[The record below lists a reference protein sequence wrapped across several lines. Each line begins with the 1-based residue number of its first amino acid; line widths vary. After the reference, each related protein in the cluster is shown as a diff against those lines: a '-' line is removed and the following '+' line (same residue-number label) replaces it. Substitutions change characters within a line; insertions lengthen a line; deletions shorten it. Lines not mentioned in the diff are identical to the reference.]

1 MRLFC
6 PNLSDSDYQKLVDLH
21 GEVRAAA
28 IYARYNVDGVVP
40 QLYYEQGVILKADS
54 SAIRNDFGSE
64 KGFTQAVDVLSTA
77 FVSGMGGHTDNKQ
90 GMLIR
95 AKELLGK
102 TDQPGG
108 LIYDAIIELR
118 DYISEYDPETSQEYV
133 NPLLNINVATLSE
146 EELDITY
153 TALDSIIENWNDV
166 LIDQD
171 NPETET
177 IRKGFRSSLIDAIKA
192 YGYNIGKAY
201 TPEQI
206 VKEDLELTD
215 AEQDQN
221 PDEEE
226 EPSEA
231 DVEDDVVM
239 AEKNYSIA
247 TLQVDPATTVS
258 QEVKRL
264 LQDIISPYPN
274 MYGFKTTIPVTR
286 LMGKIK
292 SKVKNVT
299 SFEQMQEALTAASK
313 YDAELLPVV
322 EALSRFSTAQKAQF
336 FKTFRLDETK
346 LIIIEESYAQEDVV
360 DAEGDVVIKDGKA
373 EKALGKST
381 TVIGINKE
389 DSISKLRSA
398 WLQNIQSEQQF
409 KNNPTVYTVTKDEE
423 GNNIYNLRNPIS
435 KTEDI
440 KRDFSILQ
448 GTNLTAK
455 TQALGR
461 IMWELGMNIGNSK
474 EENQQIIEEYI
485 LSKGP
490 EAQQFLARVLDKGDI
505 KGILQDIFE
514 TKLSGGRISEFV
526 APKKDMKSD
535 YSMGRINQ
543 INYLANVF
551 ADLYTSDTV
560 DSVLNGKG
568 KPVYPVNKPT
578 PLTDRIN
585 DMNSE
590 TRSQTYLDMEQDAS
604 LNPSLEHRSL
614 LFGILESAEFG
625 YFNIQTQQFSA
636 VRGEEDEASDAKE
649 YKDLKE
655 RGLLKT
661 ALDLFLMDGT
671 STMRVQV
678 PTQESRENLTYVTLP
693 KFDDFSNKSK
703 LTEIFKDT
711 GMSKRKIIEAI
722 IVQDLVRI
730 NRDSKINE
738 DSKESPQGGF
748 KEYHDNIDRIKQMRL
763 SGTGDVTINGTNLSG
778 FILGMLE
785 AGRVSTYDS
794 QWNAI
799 DQMVEKYLN
808 ETLPAH
814 SAAMMQKLESL
825 NLNETYIDSEGLK
838 RGYRGD
844 FNAFIDSFV
853 FNTIVSR
860 IELTSLFRGSHAYFK
875 SIEDL
880 YKRWGLLNTPGS
892 RAFIKGSDP
901 LNPDFGMFETFGQAS
916 FNDLGT
922 EGEVTEKLANVYK
935 DQLIKQGV
943 SQERASAISNNF
955 RSNVAKGT
963 DALAIISPEMFRALI
978 QGGFG
983 PSTWTAENEE
993 MYQRYREGGKWEFE
1007 FTPQFKLFYDH
1018 TGIVEVAGQKIYASE
1033 LDKNAFFVLNRDV
1046 AATSPIM
1053 EDMYR
1058 AMNGEYTNGEPIHLF
1073 NAISAKKGIKRKV
1086 FTIDRSKEERGE
1098 SNYFQGIEPTI
1109 QYGRSFVEP
1118 QVMSTKEKSQVRF
1131 NRQIRKHAVANI
1143 NRQGTYKFRGTDIS
1157 GQQLFDIY
1165 GRAFKAK
1172 VTKTLK
1178 DTIEEVGFRDYINA
1192 TTEAERQTAK
1202 LKMLSKIKE
1211 LTIESKRNSGQLDIV
1226 LEDQLAIV
1234 KVNNEYDFRLPVSF
1248 PTTERDLTAQFLGLF
1263 RSRVAKIMVP
1273 GVELVQAGAMG
1284 KFHINGELRELQFID
1299 AASEDKLYVEVA
1311 LSEDVLEKLGI
1322 KIGED
1327 LDLSDPA
1334 IQEKLVLLGYR
1345 IPHQSLASTLVLRP
1359 AIALPKSYK
1368 KSIIVPANFT
1378 VVTGSDFDWDKL
1390 YVIMQDIDADGNIAF
1405 PNINITD
1412 LANQPL
1418 EYYES
1423 LDEAQLNN
1431 LLFYTQVAVSQNLEH
1446 LEEVLSGVES
1456 KEYKE
1461 IADRLNIMENA
1472 DLGSNAFDDPLL
1484 DIKMYNKFMTAAGL
1498 VGQYANADSGF
1509 SVAVH
1514 GNLGDGTKGLRLNQ
1528 SAKVT
1533 WVQDGVRFELD
1544 TVRNRSAVTGERV
1557 NKVFTSHGSAS
1568 LDVGGQENPLQ
1579 ERTNDTG
1586 LTANATI
1593 HLGSVGVPEA
1603 GVIAFRMQPL
1613 VKEFTRRVN
1622 TSAEGPYQVF
1632 KDMIKELG
1640 LHRDLLQNANDRVNG
1655 PMDPM
1660 SQEDLET
1667 VIANQDTTSEL
1678 AKSLFRNFI
1687 ISYYSGKELRKIYK
1701 SLSPDTLDA
1710 VNDLGEMQVIAD
1722 TINVIKAQSN
1732 PLVSAEDLQQFLE
1745 GDAFLPTQAF
1755 QEYFNVVF
1763 NAAKPL
1769 FFGPS
1774 DSVLMFKEYLK
1785 NILML
1790 EDLTASQHRAINR
1803 ALLYS
1808 LMSAP
1813 GTKFNELFLSK
1824 NPEGQFT
1831 GNDPKKL
1838 VDNKIW
1844 SRSILGQL
1852 NDAIKKYPA
1861 LLGNALIDSLDNTS
1875 TKSPESRIVKLEFK
1889 PKGRVDA
1896 DLSNRIS
1903 EGFMLLISN
1912 PGRYTSP
1919 LQDKVEREKQNLE
1932 IAELGYSLMQ
1942 YALISSAFLP
1952 SKSSFYKFIRPEMF
1966 EALGILNEFRDSI
1979 NNSRNDINKFTDP
1992 EFVVEF
1998 VRNFGLSFGLIQKES
2013 RLKLTKNT
2021 KVYEG
2026 TEYKIYSIPS
2036 VVTETAM
2043 FYKKYKKVPK
2053 NRKGTMDATELYVRI
2068 GGDNNNSYYIKVTP
2082 KGIKN
2087 RLVEMNIP
2095 GNGGTIVTGRE
2106 GMQKFSGEL
2115 YNQFKSYLEQ
2125 SAISKIYSSDND
2137 GLNKYGVNCRF

>member
-274 MYGFKTTIPVTR
+274 MYGFKTTIPVTK

-423 GNNIYNLRNPIS
+423 GNI
-435 KTEDI
+435 
-440 KRDFSILQ
+440 
-448 GTNLTAK
+448 
-455 TQALGR
+455 
-461 IMWELGMNIGNSK
+461 
-474 EENQQIIEEYI
+474 
-485 LSKGP
+485 
-490 EAQQFLARVLDKGDI
+490 ARVLDKGDI

-983 PSTWTAENEE
+983 PSTWTAENVQC
-993 MYQRYREGGKWEFE
+993 Y
-1007 FTPQFKLFYDH
+1007 
-1018 TGIVEVAGQKIYASE
+1018 I
-1033 LDKNAFFVLNRDV
+1033 
-1046 AATSPIM
+1046 
-1053 EDMYR
+1053 
-1058 AMNGEYTNGEPIHLF
+1058 
-1073 NAISAKKGIKRKV
+1073 
-1086 FTIDRSKEERGE
+1086 SKEG
-1098 SNYFQGIEPTI
+1098 NQ
-1109 QYGRSFVEP
+1109 
-1118 QVMSTKEKSQVRF
+1118 EKS
-1131 NRQIRKHAVANI
+1131 
-1143 NRQGTYKFRGTDIS
+1143 
-1157 GQQLFDIY
+1157 IY
-1165 GRAFKAK
+1165 
-1172 VTKTLK
+1172 
-1178 DTIEEVGFRDYINA
+1178 D
-1192 TTEAERQTAK
+1192 
-1202 LKMLSKIKE
+1202 
-1211 LTIESKRNSGQLDIV
+1211 
-1226 LEDQLAIV
+1226 
-1234 KVNNEYDFRLPVSF
+1234 
-1248 PTTERDLTAQFLGLF
+1248 
-1263 RSRVAKIMVP
+1263 
-1273 GVELVQAGAMG
+1273 
-1284 KFHINGELRELQFID
+1284 
-1299 AASEDKLYVEVA
+1299 
-1311 LSEDVLEKLGI
+1311 
-1322 KIGED
+1322 
-1327 LDLSDPA
+1327 
-1334 IQEKLVLLGYR
+1334 
-1345 IPHQSLASTLVLRP
+1345 
-1359 AIALPKSYK
+1359 
-1368 KSIIVPANFT
+1368 
-1378 VVTGSDFDWDKL
+1378 
-1390 YVIMQDIDADGNIAF
+1390 
-1405 PNINITD
+1405 
-1412 LANQPL
+1412 
-1418 EYYES
+1418 
-1423 LDEAQLNN
+1423 
-1431 LLFYTQVAVSQNLEH
+1431 
-1446 LEEVLSGVES
+1446 
-1456 KEYKE
+1456 
-1461 IADRLNIMENA
+1461 
-1472 DLGSNAFDDPLL
+1472 
-1484 DIKMYNKFMTAAGL
+1484 
-1498 VGQYANADSGF
+1498 
-1509 SVAVH
+1509 
-1514 GNLGDGTKGLRLNQ
+1514 
-1528 SAKVT
+1528 
-1533 WVQDGVRFELD
+1533 
-1544 TVRNRSAVTGERV
+1544 
-1557 NKVFTSHGSAS
+1557 
-1568 LDVGGQENPLQ
+1568 
-1579 ERTNDTG
+1579 
-1586 LTANATI
+1586 
-1593 HLGSVGVPEA
+1593 
-1603 GVIAFRMQPL
+1603 
-1613 VKEFTRRVN
+1613 
-1622 TSAEGPYQVF
+1622 
-1632 KDMIKELG
+1632 
-1640 LHRDLLQNANDRVNG
+1640 
-1655 PMDPM
+1655 
-1660 SQEDLET
+1660 
-1667 VIANQDTTSEL
+1667 
-1678 AKSLFRNFI
+1678 
-1687 ISYYSGKELRKIYK
+1687 
-1701 SLSPDTLDA
+1701 
-1710 VNDLGEMQVIAD
+1710 
-1722 TINVIKAQSN
+1722 
-1732 PLVSAEDLQQFLE
+1732 
-1745 GDAFLPTQAF
+1745 
-1755 QEYFNVVF
+1755 
-1763 NAAKPL
+1763 
-1769 FFGPS
+1769 
-1774 DSVLMFKEYLK
+1774 
-1785 NILML
+1785 
-1790 EDLTASQHRAINR
+1790 
-1803 ALLYS
+1803 
-1808 LMSAP
+1808 
-1813 GTKFNELFLSK
+1813 
-1824 NPEGQFT
+1824 
-1831 GNDPKKL
+1831 
-1838 VDNKIW
+1838 
-1844 SRSILGQL
+1844 
-1852 NDAIKKYPA
+1852 
-1861 LLGNALIDSLDNTS
+1861 
-1875 TKSPESRIVKLEFK
+1875 
-1889 PKGRVDA
+1889 
-1896 DLSNRIS
+1896 
-1903 EGFMLLISN
+1903 
-1912 PGRYTSP
+1912 
-1919 LQDKVEREKQNLE
+1919 
-1932 IAELGYSLMQ
+1932 
-1942 YALISSAFLP
+1942 
-1952 SKSSFYKFIRPEMF
+1952 
-1966 EALGILNEFRDSI
+1966 
-1979 NNSRNDINKFTDP
+1979 
-1992 EFVVEF
+1992 
-1998 VRNFGLSFGLIQKES
+1998 
-2013 RLKLTKNT
+2013 
-2021 KVYEG
+2021 
-2026 TEYKIYSIPS
+2026 
-2036 VVTETAM
+2036 
-2043 FYKKYKKVPK
+2043 
-2053 NRKGTMDATELYVRI
+2053 
-2068 GGDNNNSYYIKVTP
+2068 
-2082 KGIKN
+2082 
-2087 RLVEMNIP
+2087 
-2095 GNGGTIVTGRE
+2095 
-2106 GMQKFSGEL
+2106 
-2115 YNQFKSYLEQ
+2115 
-2125 SAISKIYSSDND
+2125 
-2137 GLNKYGVNCRF
+2137 

>member
-21 GEVRAAA
+21 GEIRAAA

-40 QLYYEQGVILKADS
+40 QLYYDQGIILKADS
-54 SAIRNDFGSE
+54 SAIRNNFRTE
-64 KGFTQAVDVLSTA
+64 VGFTQAVDILSTA
-77 FVSGMGGHTDNKQ
+77 FVSGMSGHTDNKES
-90 GMLIR
+90 MLLR
-95 AKELLGK
+95 VKELLGK

-153 TALDSIIENWNDV
+153 TVLDDIIENWNDSIV
-166 LIDQD
+166 
-171 NPETET
+171 NPETGT
-177 IRKGFRSSLIDAIKA
+177 IVKGFRSSTIDAIKSF
-192 YGYNIGKAY
+192 GYNIGKAY
-201 TPEQI
+201 TPSETP
-206 VKEDLELTD
+206 VEELKLED
-215 AEQDQN
+215 AEQEEN

-226 EPSEA
+226 EPSDT

-274 MYGFKTTIPVTR
+274 MYGFRTTIPITK

-299 SFEQMQEALTAASK
+299 SFEQMQEVLIAASK

-322 EALSRFSTAQKAQF
+322 EALNRFSTPQKAQF

-346 LIIIEESYAQEDVV
+346 LIIIEESYAQEDVI
-360 DAEGDVVIKDGKA
+360 DAEGDVVMKDGKA

-389 DSISKLRSA
+389 DSASKLRSA

-409 KNNPTVYTVTKDEE
+409 KNNPIVYTVTKDEE

-590 TRSQTYLDMEQDAS
+590 TKSQTYLDMEQDAS
-604 LNPSLEHRSL
+604 LNPSPEHRSL

-649 YKDLKE
+649 YKDLKD

-671 STMRVQV
+671 STMRVQI

-693 KFDDFSNKSK
+693 KFDDFSSKSK

-711 GMSKRKIIEAI
+711 GMSKKKIIEAI

-730 NRDSKINE
+730 NRDSEINKN
-738 DSKESPQGGF
+738 SKESPQGGF

-763 SGTGDVTINGTNLSG
+763 SGTGDVIVNGTNLSG
-778 FILGMLE
+778 FILDMLK
-785 AGRVSTYDS
+785 AGRVSTYES

-799 DQMVEKYLN
+799 DQMVETYLN

-814 SAAMMQKLESL
+814 TAKMMQKLESL

-844 FNAFIDSFV
+844 FNAFIESFV

-901 LNPDFGMFETFGQAS
+901 LNPDFGMFETFSQAS

-922 EGEVTEKLANVYK
+922 EGEATDKIADLYAEKLEG
-935 DQLIKQGV
+935 QGV
-943 SQERASAISNNF
+943 SKERALAISNNF

-983 PSTWTAENEE
+983 PSTWTTEHEE
-993 MYQRYREGGKWEFE
+993 MYQRYKNGGKWEFE

-1033 LDKNAFFVLNRDV
+1033 LDKNAFFVLTKEV

-1058 AMNGEYTNGEPIHLF
+1058 AMNGAYTNGEPIHLF
-1073 NAISAKKGIKRKV
+1073 NAVSAKKGIKRKI

-1098 SNYFQGIEPTI
+1098 TNYFQGIEPTI

-1118 QVMSTKEKSQVRF
+1118 QVMSAKEKSQVRF

-1143 NRQGTYKFRGTDIS
+1143 NRQGKYKFRGTDIS

-1178 DTIEEVGFRDYINA
+1178 ETIEEVGFGDYINA

-1226 LEDQLAIV
+1226 LEEQLNII
-1234 KVNNEYDFRLPVSF
+1234 KLSNNEYDFRLPVSF

-1263 RSRVAKIMVP
+1263 RARVAKIMVP

-1284 KFHINGELRELQFID
+1284 KFHINGELRELKFID
-1299 AASEDKLYVEVA
+1299 AISEDKLYVEVA
-1311 LSEDVLEKLGI
+1311 LSEDVLEKIGI
-1322 KIGED
+1322 KVGED

-1334 IQEKLVLLGYR
+1334 IQEKLNLIGYR

-1359 AIALPKSYK
+1359 VIALPKSYK

-1390 YVIMQDIDADGNIAF
+1390 FVIMQDIDADGNIAF

-1418 EYYES
+1418 EYYEG

-1461 IADRLNIMENA
+1461 IADDLNKSENL
-1472 DLGSNAFDDPLL
+1472 DLSSNAFDDPLL
-1484 DIKMYNKFMTAAGL
+1484 DINMYNKFMTAAGL

-1514 GNLGDGTKGLRLNQ
+1514 GDLGDGTKGLRLNQ

-1533 WVQDGVRFELD
+1533 WVQDGVKFELD
-1544 TVRNRSAVTGERV
+1544 TIQNRSAVTGERV
-1557 NKVFTSHGSAS
+1557 NKIFTSHLSAS

-1579 ERTNDTG
+1579 ERTNDTS

-1593 HLGSVGVPEA
+1593 HLASVGVPEA

-1632 KDMIKELG
+1632 KAMIKELG
-1640 LHRDLLQNANDRVNG
+1640 LHRDLLQNAVSRVNG
-1655 PMDPM
+1655 PMNPM
-1660 SQEDLET
+1660 SQEDLKT

-1687 ISYYSGKELRKIYK
+1687 ISYYSGKELRRIYK
-1701 SLSPDTLDA
+1701 ALSPDTLDA

-1722 TINVIKAQSN
+1722 TVNVIRAQSN

-1813 GTKFNELFLSK
+1813 GTKFNKLFLSK

-1831 GNDPKKL
+1831 GSDPKKL
-1838 VDNKIW
+1838 VDNRIW
-1844 SRSILGQL
+1844 SNSILGKL
-1852 NDAIKKYPA
+1852 NNAIKKYPA
-1861 LLGNALIDSLDNTS
+1861 LLGNPLIDSLENTS

-1942 YALISSAFLP
+1942 YALISSAFIP

-1966 EALGILNEFRDSI
+1966 EALGILDEFRDSI
-1979 NNSRNDINKFTDP
+1979 NNSRNDINRFTDP

-1998 VRNFGLSFGLIQKES
+1998 IRNFGLSFGLIKKES
-2013 RLKLTKNT
+2013 KLRLTKNT

-2026 TEYKIYSIPS
+2026 VEYKVYSVPS
-2036 VVTETAM
+2036 KTSETAM
-2043 FYKKYKKVPK
+2043 FYKKYKKVPRK
-2053 NRKGTMDATELYVRI
+2053 RKGTMDATELYVKI
-2068 GGDNNNSYYIKVTP
+2068 GETDSTSLYIKVTP

-2106 GMQKFSGEL
+2106 GMQKFAGEL
-2115 YNQFKSYLEQ
+2115 YKQFKSYLDQ
-2125 SAISKIYSSDND
+2125 SAISKIYSSEND